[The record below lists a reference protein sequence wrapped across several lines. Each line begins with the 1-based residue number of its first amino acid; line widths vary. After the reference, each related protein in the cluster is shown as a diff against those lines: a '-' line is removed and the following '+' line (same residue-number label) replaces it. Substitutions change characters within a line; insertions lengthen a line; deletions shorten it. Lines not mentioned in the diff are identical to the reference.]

1 MRSFALALGL
11 GALLLTPPAA
21 LLWAPSPA
29 QAVEV
34 EASGI
39 AAILAGN
46 VGGARTQALQNAQR
60 SAVEQ
65 GVGVVLDSKTMSENF
80 QVIQDQILTTSKG
93 YVTKFLIIEE
103 GRTPAGDSYLVK
115 IKADVST
122 SLLEDKLAALRILHK
137 KMGNKRLMVIYQS
150 DNPNAMPR
158 THGATTSALQS
169 IRDTFNGAGFRVF
182 NEAATDKVYSQVEV
196 AGRIDRPVDDII
208 AMALDQ
214 QADILVRFE
223 NIAGKRGPQ
232 GGSFS
237 AAYATIRVSVFDTV
251 TGRQIADTQ
260 AEAKQLLRA
269 EAGPY
274 DWEKALAAAAGD
286 ASQNASNEAITKI
299 GDYYAQVED
308 QGTAVLLIFRGYS
321 EDEKDVILDYLENT
335 PGFKQLSELKNAPNY
350 LEVEVFTS
358 EDPSRLRR
366 LVRAGLEDK
375 GMQMQTQQATR
386 NRVLFTNPRNPAAGT
401 N

>member
-1 MRSFALALGL
+1 
-11 GALLLTPPAA
+11 
-21 LLWAPSPA
+21 
-29 QAVEV
+29 
-34 EASGI
+34 
-39 AAILAGN
+39 
-46 VGGARTQALQNAQR
+46 
-60 SAVEQ
+60 
-65 GVGVVLDSKTMSENF
+65 MSENF
-80 QVIQDQILTTSKG
+80 QIIQDQILTSSKG
-93 YVTKFLIIEE
+93 YVTKFVVIEE
-103 GRTPAGDSYLVK
+103 GRTPQGDSYMVK

-122 SLLEDKLAALRILHK
+122 ALLEDKLAALRILHK

-150 DNPNAMPR
+150 DNPNAMQR
-158 THGATTSALQS
+158 THGATTSALQG
-169 IRDTFNGAGFRVF
+169 IRDAFNGAGFRVF
-182 NEAATDKVYSQVEV
+182 NEEATSKVYQQVEV

-208 AMALDQ
+208 ALALDQ

-223 NIAGKRGPQ
+223 NIGGKRGPQ

-260 AEAKQLLRA
+260 AEGKQLLRA

-274 DWEKALAAAAGD
+274 DWEKALAKAASD
-286 ASQNASNEAITKI
+286 AAKNASNEAITKI

-308 QGTAVLLIFRGYS
+308 QGTAILMIFRGYS

-335 PGFKQLSELKNAPNY
+335 PGFKQLSELKNTPNY
-350 LEVEVFTS
+350 LELELFSS

-366 LVRAGLEDK
+366 MVRAGLEDK
-375 GMQMQTQQATR
+375 GLAVQTQSAAR
-386 NRVLFTNPRNPAAGT
+386 NRILFTNPRNPAPGT